1 MQERTNKM
9 NTVQERHAI
18 NEEFITETSAVA
30 KYNIGAEVTVAENGV
45 SIPTTYKY
53 IKAASALTAFQP
65 YVLVDN
71 ADGITTAAPATST
84 VIKLIGIPQTA
95 IATAYFGWVAIKGA
109 CKAKTGIQ
117 AKGDTLEVINGG
129 TTLIVDGSSGSPA
142 ETANTVAI
150 SSEAAAAAGTVA
162 VNLIGK
168 RVAIAA
174 S

>member
-1 MQERTNKM
+1 M
-9 NTVQERHAI
+9 NTVQERMAI
-18 NEEFITETSAVA
+18 TEEFISKVSSA
-30 KYNIGAEVTVAENGV
+30 AEFNPGMEITVADGL

-53 IKAASALTAFQP
+53 VKAAANLTANQP

-71 ADGITTAAPATST
+71 ADGVTTASPATST
-84 VIKLIGIPQTA
+84 VIKLIGIPQVA
-95 IATAYFGWVAIKGA
+95 IASAMFGWVAVKGL

-117 AKGDTLEVINGG
+117 AKGDTLEVINSG

-150 SSEAAAAAGTVA
+150 SCEAAAAAGTVA
-162 VNLIGK
+162 VNLLGK
-168 RVAIAA
+168 RVAVAA

>member
-1 MQERTNKM
+1 MSI
-9 NTVQERHAI
+9 VQARHAI
-18 NEEFITETSAVA
+18 ADDFIEKVDAAAQFNLGEEITVA
-30 KYNIGAEVTVAENGV
+30 KDGV

-53 IKAASALTAFQP
+53 VKAASALTAYQP
-65 YVLVDN
+65 YVLKDD
-71 ADGITTAAPATST
+71 AEGITTAAPATST
-84 VIKLIGIPQTA
+84 VIKLIGIPQVD
-95 IATAYFGWVAIKGA
+95 IATAYFGWVAVKGT

-150 SSEAAAAAGTVA
+150 SSVAAASAATVD

>member
-1 MQERTNKM
+1 M
-9 NTVQERHAI
+9 NIVQERQAIVDDFI
-18 NEEFITETSAVA
+18 NEIDAVA
-30 KYNIGAEVTVAENGV
+30 KYNAGAEVTIAADGI

-53 IKAASALTAFQP
+53 VKAASDLKANQP

-71 ADGITTAAPATST
+71 ADGVTTAAPATST
-84 VIKLIGIPQTA
+84 VIKLIGIPQVE
-95 IATAYFGWVAIKGA
+95 IATAYFGWVAVKGA

-129 TTLIVDGSSGSPA
+129 SSLIVDGSSGSPA

-150 SSEAAAAAGTVA
+150 SMKAAAEAGVA
-162 VNLIGK
+162 EVNLIGK

>member
-1 MQERTNKM
+1 M
-9 NTVQERHAI
+9 NTIKARHAI
-18 NEEFITETSAVA
+18 AEDFIQETSSVA
-30 KYNIGAEVTVAENGV
+30 EYNIGEEVTIINDGD
-45 SIPTTYKY
+45 SMPTTYQY
-53 IKAASALTAFQP
+53 VKAATALTAYEP
-65 YVLVDN
+65 VVLVND
-71 ADGITTAAPATST
+71 ADGITTAAPATSS
-84 VIKLIGIPQTA
+84 VIKLIAIPQTA
-95 IATAYFGWVAIKGA
+95 IASAYFGWVAVKGA

-129 TTLIVDGSSGSPA
+129 SSLIVDGSSGSPA

-150 SSEAAAAAGTVA
+150 SAEAAAAAGVVK

>member
-1 MQERTNKM
+1 MS
-9 NTVQERHAI
+9 TVQTRAAIAEDFIERVDA
-18 NEEFITETSAVA
+18 AA
-30 KYNIGAEVTVAENGV
+30 KYPVGLEVTVAGA
-45 SIPTTYKY
+45 IPTTYKY
-53 IKAASALTAFQP
+53 VKAAANLTANQP
-65 YVLVDN
+65 YVLVHDAN
-71 ADGITTAAPATST
+71 GVTTASPATST
-84 VIKLIGIPQTA
+84 VVKLVGIPQVA
-95 IATAYFGWVAIKGA
+95 IATAYFGWVAIEGL

-150 SSEAAAAAGTVA
+150 SCEAATAAGTVE
-162 VNLIGK
+162 VQLLGK

>member
-1 MQERTNKM
+1 M
-9 NTVQERHAI
+9 NIVQERHAI
-18 NEEFITETSAVA
+18 AEEFIEKIDAVA
-30 KYNIGAEVTVAENGV
+30 KYNIGAEVTVAKDSV

-53 IKAASALTAFQP
+53 VKAAANLEAYEP
-65 YVLVDN
+65 VVLVDK
-71 ADGITTAAPATST
+71 ADGVTTAAPATST
-84 VIKLIGIPQTA
+84 VIKLIGIPQTS
-95 IATAYFGWVAIKGA
+95 ITTAMFGWVAIKGV

-117 AKGDTLEVINGG
+117 AKGDTLEVINSG
-129 TTLIVDGSSGSPA
+129 TSLIVDGSSGSPA

-150 SSEAAAAAGTVA
+150 SCEAAAAAGTVE

>member
-1 MQERTNKM
+1 MAHII
-9 NTVQERHAI
+9 ERHAI
-18 NEEFITETSAVA
+18 DDNFINETSADA
-30 KYNIGAEVTVAENGV
+30 LYNIGAEVTVAPDGL

-53 IKAASALTAFQP
+53 IKAASALTAYQP
-65 YVLVDN
+65 CVLVDN
-71 ADGITTAAPATST
+71 ADGITSAAPATSS
-84 VIKLIGIPQTA
+84 VIKLIAIPQTD

-109 CKAKTGIQ
+109 CKAKTDIQ

-150 SSEAAAAAGTVA
+150 SCETAVAAATVK

>member
-1 MQERTNKM
+1 M
-9 NTVQERHAI
+9 NTVQERMAI
-18 NEEFITETSAVA
+18 TEEFISKVSSA
-30 KYNIGAEVTVAENGV
+30 AEFNPGMEITVADGL

-53 IKAASALTAFQP
+53 VKAAANLTANQP

-71 ADGITTAAPATST
+71 ADGVTTASPATST
-84 VIKLIGIPQTA
+84 VIKLIGIPQVA
-95 IATAYFGWVAIKGA
+95 IASAMFGWVAIKGL

-150 SSEAAAAAGTVA
+150 SCEAAATAGTVA
-162 VNLIGK
+162 VNLLGK
-168 RVAIAA
+168 RVAVAA

>member
-1 MQERTNKM
+1 MSI
-9 NTVQERHAI
+9 VQARHAI
-18 NEEFITETSAVA
+18 AEDFIEKVDAAAKFNLGEEITVA
-30 KYNIGAEVTVAENGV
+30 KDGV

-53 IKAASALTAFQP
+53 VKAASALTAYQP
-65 YVLVDN
+65 YVLKDDAV
-71 ADGITTAAPATST
+71 GITTAAPATST
-84 VIKLIGIPQTA
+84 VIKLVGIPQVD

-150 SSEAAAAAGTVA
+150 SSVAAASAATVD

>member
-1 MQERTNKM
+1 M
-9 NTVQERHAI
+9 NTIQDRHAI
-18 NEEFITETSAVA
+18 AEDFINRVSAAAEFAPGI
-30 KYNIGAEVTVAENGV
+30 EVTVSNGV
-45 SIPTTYKY
+45 AIPTTYKY
-53 IKAASALTAFQP
+53 VKAAANLTAYQP

-71 ADGITTAAPATST
+71 ADGVTTASPATSN
-84 VIKLIGIPQTA
+84 VIKLIGIPQTSV
-95 IATAYFGWVAIKGA
+95 ATAMFGWVAVKGA

-150 SSEAAAAAGTVA
+150 SCEAATAAGTVGI
-162 VNLIGK
+162 NLLGK
-168 RVAIAA
+168 RVAVAA